1 MDCRDKRVRDFEVV
15 RVNIGD
21 IRNFIEE
28 WHYSKNTNGLSAKYC
43 FALFSDNN
51 LIGAMIY
58 GDISMQGV
66 WKKYAEQKDDVIEL
80 KRLCCIDDTPKN
92 TESYF
97 IGKTLRWLKKNTNIL
112 TVISYAD
119 TTHNHT
125 GVIYKAS
132 NFTHI
137 GMTQAGKMISF
148 EEKLYHDKTIRT
160 TYINKDGVK
169 NLKPFAQKIK
179 DALDSGKA
187 SFIKTKPKHIYTYK
201 LR

>member
-1 MDCRDKRVRDFEVV
+1 MDFRNKQVKTFEAIP
-15 RVNIGD
+15 VNIRD
-21 IRNFIEE
+21 IRNFVEE

-43 FALFSDNN
+43 FGLFSENN

-66 WKKYAEQKDDVIEL
+66 WKKYAENKNDVIEL

-97 IGKTLRWLKKNTNIL
+97 IGKTLRWLKKNTNIK

-119 TTHNHT
+119 ETHNHT
-125 GVIYKAS
+125 GIIYKAS
-132 NFTHI
+132 NFIHV
-137 GMTQAGKMISF
+137 GMTQKGKMISF
-148 EEKLYHDKTIRT
+148 EGKLYHDKTIRT
-160 TYINKDGVK
+160 TYVDKNGVK
-169 NLKPFAQKIK
+169 KLKPFAQRIK
-179 DALDSGKA
+179 DALSSGKA
-187 SFIKTKPKHIYTYK
+187 SYVKTKAKHIYLYK

>member
-1 MDCRDKRVRDFEVV
+1 MDFRDKKIKSFEVV
-15 RVNIGD
+15 LVELKD

-43 FALFSDNN
+43 FGLFFDNK

-66 WKKYAEQKDDVIEL
+66 WKKYASQKNDVIEL
-80 KRLCCIDDTPKN
+80 KRLCCVDDTPKN

-97 IGKTLRWLKKNTNIL
+97 IGKTLRWLQKNTNIL

-119 TTHNHT
+119 MTHNHT
-125 GVIYKAS
+125 GIIYKAT

-148 EEKLYHDKTIRT
+148 EGKLYHDKTIRT
-160 TYINKDGVK
+160 TYINKDGIK
-169 NLKPFAQKIK
+169 KLKPFAQKIK
-179 DALDSGKA
+179 NALESGSA
-187 SFIKTKPKHIYTYK
+187 SYIKTKQKHIYLYK
-201 LR
+201 LK